1 MKRKIV
7 DYIKLTDEVVRL
19 LVQKFPDGYG
29 DDDIVSFSNAKGE
42 IIHAVEVKTDDTI
55 YLVKISM
62 NLAQKI
68 EDHSDDNEINLEETH
83 PAINADRL
91 YNFG

>member
-29 DDDIVSFSNAKGE
+29 DDDIVSFNNAKGE

-62 NLAQKI
+62 NLAQKM
-68 EDHSDDNEINLEETH
+68 EDHSDANEINLEEAH
-83 PAINADRL
+83 PAIDTDSL
-91 YNFG
+91 YNL